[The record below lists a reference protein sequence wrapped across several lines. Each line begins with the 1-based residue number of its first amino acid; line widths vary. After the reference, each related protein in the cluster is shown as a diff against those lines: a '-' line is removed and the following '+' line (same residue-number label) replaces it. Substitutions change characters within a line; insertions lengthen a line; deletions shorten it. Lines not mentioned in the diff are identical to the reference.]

1 MNCAFHNELAAVAAC
16 QNCSVGLC
24 NECIDKGLRIDNKP
38 TCKKCSLEYI
48 NTTLDELDTEKAKIK
63 TRKIIWTIILV
74 LGAAFVI
81 YDFFIN
87 PDGKE
92 GLFLV
97 GFFIWGLAGF

>member
-48 NTTLDELDTEKAKIK
+48 NTALDELDTEKAKIK
-63 TRKIIWTIILV
+63 TRKIIWTIILFWV
-74 LGAAFVI
+74 RL
-81 YDFFIN
+81 
-87 PDGKE
+87 
-92 GLFLV
+92 L
-97 GFFIWGLAGF
+97 